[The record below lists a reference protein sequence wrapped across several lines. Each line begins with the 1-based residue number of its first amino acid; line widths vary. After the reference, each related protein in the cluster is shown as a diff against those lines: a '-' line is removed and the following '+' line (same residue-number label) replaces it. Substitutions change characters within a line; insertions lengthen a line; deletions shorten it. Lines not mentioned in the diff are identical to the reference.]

1 MLRMIAAVALAL
13 CTTPAAAESVRIG
26 GTGAALGTM
35 RLQADAFHATG
46 TQTRVH
52 VLQAL
57 GSGGAI
63 KALVA
68 GGLEIAVIS
77 RPPTTEER
85 EHGLTVTEYAVTPFV
100 FATWSGNPING
111 VTVAELGDLYAGRR
125 TQWPDRTPVRLVLR
139 PSGDIDTQLVSG
151 ISQDLRDGVAAAG
164 TRPGMIVAD
173 TDTEAANLLE
183 RTEGSIGTT
192 TLALL
197 LSERRRAKVLV
208 LDGVVPTAKALAD
221 GRYRLQKHLYL
232 VTGPRAG
239 AGTLGFVAFIR
250 SPAGR
255 AILERTGHLPAA
267 AR

>member
-1 MLRMIAAVALAL
+1 MLRMIIAVALAL
-13 CTTPAAAESVRIG
+13 CATPAGAETIRIG

-46 TQTRVH
+46 TQSRVS

-63 KALVA
+63 KALFA
-68 GGLEIAVIS
+68 GGVEIAVLS

-85 EHGLTVTEYAVTPFV
+85 ERGLTVTEYAVTPLV
-100 FATWSGNPING
+100 FATWRGNPIDG
-111 VTVAELGDLYAGRR
+111 VTVADLADLYAGRR
-125 TQWPDRTPVRLVLR
+125 TQWRDRTPVRLVLR
-139 PSGDIDTQLVSG
+139 PSSDSDTQVMSG
-151 ISQDLRDGVAAAG
+151 MSHDLRDGVAAAG
-164 TRPGMIVAD
+164 KRQGMIVANN
-173 TDTEAANLLE
+173 DTEAADLIE
-183 RTEGSIGTT
+183 RTEGSIGST

-197 LSERRRAKVLV
+197 LSERRNVKVLV
-208 LDGVVPTAKALAD
+208 LDGVVPSTKALAD

-232 VTGPRAG
+232 VTATGAG
-239 AGTLGFVAFIR
+239 AGTRGFVAFVR

-255 AILERTGHLPAA
+255 VILERTGHLPTA